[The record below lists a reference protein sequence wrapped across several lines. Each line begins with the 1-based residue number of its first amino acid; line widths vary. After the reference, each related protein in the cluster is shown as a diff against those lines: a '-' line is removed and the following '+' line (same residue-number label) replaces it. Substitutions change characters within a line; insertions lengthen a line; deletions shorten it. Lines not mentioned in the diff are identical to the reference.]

1 MKKTLLIF
9 IFLPFIGFAQDNIIL
24 RDGNEIGAKILEIN
38 VDNIKY
44 KKHSNQDGPTYTKN
58 INDIFMIKYQNGEKE
73 IFDQIKSEKNTD
85 GVEKYTLKG
94 GDLIPLV
101 FKQSISSKEMSNG
114 MLVKFAVKE
123 DILSDKNK
131 IIIKSNTTVNGRI
144 TRVKKAAWAGQK
156 GKIDIQINS
165 VKAVDGTNIPVYYNL
180 NNEGKS
186 RQATAIGVGVI
197 LFWPA
202 LFVKGKQATID
213 AGTVI
218 MVETMDDVTLNTFNF
233 KEKEIV
239 QPEFAN
245 EEPINEAPINEA
257 PIQKKVIEK
266 PKPSDFKSSSDYQ
279 KARREYYKSIE
290 ETE

>member
-1 MKKTLLIF
+1 MRK
-9 IFLPFIGFAQDNIIL
+9 IFLILIYLPFTGFAQDNIIL
-24 RDGNEIGAKILEIN
+24 RDGNEIGAKIIEIN

-44 KKHSNQDGPTYTKN
+44 KKYTNLDGPTYTKK
-58 INDIFMIKYQNGEKE
+58 INDIFMIKYENGEKDV
-73 IFDQIKSEKNTD
+73 FDQIQPKKKIE
-85 GVEKYTLKG
+85 GVEKYTLRG

-101 FKQSISSKEMSNG
+101 FKQSISSKDISNG

-144 TRVKKAAWAGQK
+144 TRVKKAAWVGQK

-186 RQATAIGVGVI
+186 RQAAAIGVGVI

-233 KEKEIV
+233 IEKEII
-239 QPEFAN
+239 QTEISK
-245 EEPINEAPINEA
+245 EDHINEA

-266 PKPSDFKSSSDYQ
+266 PKPSDFKSSSEYQ

-290 ETE
+290 DK